1 MAEMN
6 KLKAEI
12 NVCLLFSF
20 IPLFA
25 VGKRAKGLLFF
36 FFLSSAL
43 GSRWPSIGRTCEN
56 VDFPACL
63 ERACFDFKGKGG
75 GKLIPSA
82 A

>member
-6 KLKAEI
+6 KLKDEI

-25 VGKRAKGLLFF
+25 VGRRAKALL
-36 FFLSSAL
+36 FLSSAL
-43 GSRWPSIGRTCEN
+43 GSRWPSIGRAYEN

-63 ERACFDFKGKGG
+63 ERACFDFKSEGG

>member
-6 KLKAEI
+6 KLKDEI

-25 VGKRAKGLLFF
+25 VGRRAKGLLL
-36 FFLSSAL
+36 FLSSAL

-56 VDFPACL
+56 VDFPVCL
-63 ERACFDFKGKGG
+63 ERACFDFKSEGG
-75 GKLIPSA
+75 GKLILSA